1 MHTNLFLASAPQSR
15 GKQEEGCRVYYNKS
29 MRVWRPGDG
38 IKNPRE
44 RDEGREKV
52 DYFKRSGLMRVD
64 ALGAQ
69 LRLKFEREREKRK
82 KRNLTAKIVVKS
94 SLEWQSLTSSVSTF
108 STARDKQIVYNEQCF
123 FSEHCLLARPPWTL
137 LLVLISSFLHF
148 FCFLSHWLI
157 NIDNIRSAMQRC
169 VCSRRS

>member
-1 MHTNLFLASAPQSR
+1 MTL
-15 GKQEEGCRVYYNKS
+15 
-29 MRVWRPGDG
+29 GDG

-82 KRNLTAKIVVKS
+82 KGI
-94 SLEWQSLTSSVSTF
+94 
-108 STARDKQIVYNEQCF
+108 
-123 FSEHCLLARPPWTL
+123 
-137 LLVLISSFLHF
+137 
-148 FCFLSHWLI
+148 
-157 NIDNIRSAMQRC
+157 
-169 VCSRRS
+169 